1 MTKMIL
7 TTRFCR
13 FSRADRGTI
22 GRRVSG
28 SRFVRAALRTGLL
41 LAAAGWLAA
50 QTPPNPPNIFLQHNL
65 VSDLPNVADNQDR
78 NLINPWG
85 VGFGSTPFWV
95 GDNGT
100 GVSTLYSGLG
110 APNATRIVSI
120 PSAGGVKTGG
130 HVTGVI
136 FNTFST
142 NTSAF
147 DVAPGTAPSF
157 MFCTGDGVIVGWAGA
172 DANQAVTLFDNS
184 KSGADYTGCA
194 LGGTSTAP
202 YIFAANFSN
211 ATVDVYDLNLNLNP
225 GAFAH
230 AFVDAS
236 IPAGYAP
243 FNVVNLNGQ
252 LYVTYAKQSSSQ
264 KTQVFGAGNGYVAVF
279 DMNGSLIKTLIS
291 QGALNAPWGLAIA
304 APAFGPFP
312 GDLLVGNLGDGT
324 INAFNLTTGV
334 QAGTLNGPNGA
345 PISIQGLWNI
355 AFGSGAQSEDPG
367 TLYFTAGPG
376 TLGTAT
382 DPLYSHGLL
391 GSIQAVP
398 FFTGTN
404 VLNGGSLL
412 AGPIAPN
419 EWVTIKGAGLAPTTV
434 TTQAL
439 GGVSPLAAAGVGVTV
454 GGAAAPLDFVSS
466 TQINFLVPVGVSPG
480 TTQIQVT
487 NNGLPSA
494 AVNATVAFL
503 APSFFTI
510 GTVAATGDT
519 YIAATHVNGQI
530 IAPAAF
536 LGATTTTPASAGETI
551 VLYGTGFGATTPAAI
566 NGAPVSVPLVLS
578 PAPTI
583 VIDGIAA
590 NVTFAG
596 LISPGLYQFNVQ
608 VPVGV
613 THGQDALVIA
623 LLADSTTQANAY
635 ISIAP

>member
-1 MTKMIL
+1 MIL
-7 TTRFCR
+7 TTRVFE
-13 FSRADRGTI
+13 FNRADREEI
-22 GRRVSG
+22 GRTASG
-28 SRFVRAALRTGLL
+28 SRFVRGALSLL
-41 LAAAGWLAA
+41 LVTASWLAA
-50 QTPPNPPNIFLQHNL
+50 QTPPNIFLQHNL
-65 VSDLPNVADNQDR
+65 VSDLPNVADNQDK

-85 VGFGSTPFWV
+85 NGFGSTPFWI

-100 GVSTLYSGLG
+100 GLATLYSGLG
-110 APNATRIVSI
+110 VPNTSRIVNI

-136 FNTFST
+136 FNSFSS
-142 NTSAF
+142 NASAF

-172 DANQAVTLFDNS
+172 DADQAVPLFDNS
-184 KSGADYTGCA
+184 KSGASYTGCA

-211 ATVDVYDLNLNLNP
+211 ATVDVYDLDLNLNP

-236 IPAGYAP
+236 VPAGYAP

-252 LYVTYAKQSSSQ
+252 LYVTYAKQSSSL

-279 DMNGSLIKTLIS
+279 DMNGNLIKTLIS
-291 QGALNAPWGLAIA
+291 QGALNAPWGVALA

-324 INAFNLTTGV
+324 INAFNLATGV
-334 QAGTLNGPNGA
+334 QAGTLNGPNGT
-345 PISIQGLWNI
+345 PISIQGLWSI
-355 AFGSGAQSEDPG
+355 AFGSGSQSEDPG

-398 FFTGTN
+398 FFTTTN

-412 AGPIAPN
+412 PGPIAPY

-434 TTQAL
+434 TAQGELPTL
-439 GGVSPLAAAGVGVTV
+439 GGVGVTV
-454 GGAAAPLDFVSS
+454 GGAPASLDFVSS
-466 TQINFLVPVGVSPG
+466 TQINFLVPIGISPG
-480 TTQIQVT
+480 TTQIQIT

-510 GTVAATGDT
+510 GTVAATGDM
-519 YIAATHVNGQI
+519 YIAATHLGGQI

-536 LGATTTTPASAGETI
+536 LGASTTTTPASAGETI
-551 VLYGTGFGATTPAAI
+551 ALYGTGFGSVPGFTTTGIPPA
-566 NGAPVSVPLVLS
+566 GPVSLIPT
-578 PAPTI
+578 PTI

-590 NVTFAG
+590 NVLFAG
-596 LISPGLYQFNVQ
+596 LVTPGLYQFNVT

-613 THGQDALVIA
+613 THGQDALVVA
-623 LLADSTTQANAY
+623 LFGDTITQANAY
-635 ISIAP
+635 ISIAQ

>member
-1 MTKMIL
+1 MMIL
-7 TTRFCR
+7 TTRTC
-13 FSRADRGTI
+13 SLNP
-22 GRRVSG
+22 
-28 SRFVRAALRTGLL
+28 ALWTSLL
-41 LAAAGWLAA
+41 VAAAGSLAA
-50 QTPPNPPNIFLQHNL
+50 QGTPPNTFLQHNL
-65 VSDLPNVADNQDR
+65 VSDLPNVADNQDK

-85 VGFGSTPFWV
+85 MGFGSTPFWV

-100 GVSTLYSGLG
+100 GLSTLYSGLG
-110 APNATRIVSI
+110 VPNATRIVNI

-136 FNTFST
+136 YNSFSS

-147 DVAPGTAPSF
+147 NVAPGTAPSF

-172 DANQAVTLFDNS
+172 DADQAVPLFDNS

-202 YIFAANFSN
+202 FIFAANFSKG
-211 ATVDVYDLNLNLNP
+211 TVDVFDLNLNLDP
-225 GAFAH
+225 GNFAH

-243 FNVVNLNGQ
+243 FNVTNLNGQ
-252 LYVTYAKQSSSQ
+252 LYVTYAKQSSSLE
-264 KTQVFGAGNGYVAVF
+264 TQVFGAGNGYVAIF
-279 DMNGSLIKTLIS
+279 NMSGNLISNLIS
-291 QGALNAPWGLAIA
+291 QGALNAPWGVAL
-304 APAFGPFP
+304 APATFGPFG
-312 GDLLVGNLGDGT
+312 GDLLIGNLGDGT

-334 QAGTLNGPNGA
+334 QAGTLDGPSGA
-345 PISIQGLWNI
+345 PISIQGLWAI

-398 FFTGTN
+398 FFTTTN

-412 AGPIAPN
+412 PGPIAQE
-419 EWVTIKGAGLAPTTV
+419 EWVTIKGAGLAPTTI
-434 TTQAL
+434 TGQASAGVFPPNL
-439 GGVSPLAAAGVGVTV
+439 GGVGVTV
-454 GGAAAPLDFVSS
+454 GGTPASLSFVSS
-466 TQINFLVPVGVSPG
+466 TQINFLVPPGVSTG

-494 AVNATVAFL
+494 AVNATVVFM

-510 GTVAATGDT
+510 GTVAATGDA
-519 YIAATHVNGQI
+519 YIAAQHLNFQT

-536 LGATTTTPASAGETI
+536 LGAATTTSPAAAGETI
-551 VLYGTGFGATTPAAI
+551 VLYGTGFGAFPGAAFQLPTGPVAFPIPFPTT
-566 NGAPVSVPLVLS
+566 
-578 PAPTI
+578 PTI

-590 NVTFAG
+590 EVLFAG
-596 LISPGLYQFNVQ
+596 IISPGLYQFNVQ

-613 THGQDALVIA
+613 THGGDALVVA
-623 LLADSTTQANAY
+623 LFGDSITQANAY